1 MYEDNNDYELLYLIE
16 EKNEEAKDLFYEKYK
31 PLVEMKAKRYYSRIQ
46 NAGYDLNDLIQEG
59 MIGLSKAIKDYSED
73 KNVKFYT
80 FANVCIERQIL
91 SFIRTV
97 NRNKHQVLNNS
108 ISIDASNEETGL
120 TLLDLLNNDASLNPE
135 DEFILMEEQE
145 ELKEKIHQV
154 LTDKERDVF
163 DLRLEGFTYQEI
175 AMLLNITVKSV
186 DGTISRIKQK
196 ILNIK

>member
-1 MYEDNNDYELLYLIE
+1 MYDNNDNELLYLIE
-16 EKNEEAKDLFYEKYK
+16 EENEDAKELFYEKYK
-31 PLVEMKAKRYYSRIQ
+31 PLVEMKAKKQYSKIQ

-80 FANVCIERQIL
+80 FANICIERQIL
-91 SFIRTV
+91 SFIRDV
-97 NRNKHQVLNNS
+97 NRNKHQILNKS
-108 ISIDASNEETGL
+108 ISIDASNDATGL
-120 TLLDLLNNDASLNPE
+120 TLLDLLNNDSSLNPE

-145 ELKEKIHQV
+145 ELKQKIHKI
-154 LTDKERDVF
+154 LTDKEKDVF

-175 AMLLNITVKSV
+175 AMLLNMTIKAV